1 MSSLNPNRAN
11 KVDVSSLSPE
21 EQRIFKLYGKLP
33 SQKEVLSKKINERKY
48 FDSGDYAMSRAGG
61 VDSVDAGQVGLQ
73 HPNPEK
79 ISKLQHNGGC
89 GTPGACAPGASSPP
103 GVQSPI
109 KESSQLSQNN

>member
-33 SQKEVLSKKINERKY
+33 TQKDVLSKKINERKY
-48 FDSGDYAMSRAGG
+48 FDSGDYAMSRAGR

-79 ISKLQHNGGC
+79 ISKLQHNGC
-89 GTPGACAPGASSPP
+89 GGGSCAPGGSSPS